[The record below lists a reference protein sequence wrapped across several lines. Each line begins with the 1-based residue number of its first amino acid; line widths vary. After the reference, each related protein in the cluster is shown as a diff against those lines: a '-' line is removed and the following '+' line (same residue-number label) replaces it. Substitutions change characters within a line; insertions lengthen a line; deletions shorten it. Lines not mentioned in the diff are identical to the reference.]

1 MFYTDLYSVFTLI
14 LYNKSTVFYLKKY
27 KGEMVM
33 KGFAITL
40 LAQIAAVLFFLGSTV
55 RRAAE

>member
-1 MFYTDLYSVFTLI
+1 MFYAYPYSVFTLT
-14 LYNKSTVFYLKKY
+14 LYNKATVFYLKKY
-27 KGEMVM
+27 EGEMVM